1 MRESQSVWFICTG
14 LYAKLCFWLE
24 PHLTWW
30 EKERNTS
37 REWCLEKWTRGIVPG
52 STVQKIWRQWKD
64 WRLDSGQRGSN
75 MWGLA
80 KNKPMAVST
89 DFTSSDQPHF
99 SRRHHKIPRGQ
110 TISSYITNPGT
121 KKRHKDLQVRNVS
134 PLSSRG

>member
-1 MRESQSVWFICTG
+1 
-14 LYAKLCFWLE
+14 
-24 PHLTWW
+24 
-30 EKERNTS
+30 
-37 REWCLEKWTRGIVPG
+37 
-52 STVQKIWRQWKD
+52 
-64 WRLDSGQRGSN
+64 